1 MLQSN
6 WPSAVVDAVFGGVAA
21 AARPGSE
28 AIIASTPGA
37 PPAFFHVSRVTAQL
51 ALAASARL
59 RKIDAALPTPSM
71 AEWRLKFLHK
81 VGVAD
86 GASSHEHA
94 AASRAA
100 PPPPPSREG
109 TSQGKSAAQPSGS
122 QARSQDDIRMRYI
135 EKLERSRAFIPQLS
149 RPKTAQTV
157 TIFDWDDT
165 LLCTTHLEML
175 QRQHGAIPAQARATA
190 PRRAPF
196 KQPP

>member
-1 MLQSN
+1 MRYS
-6 WPSAVVDAVFGGVAA
+6 
-21 AARPGSE
+21 
-28 AIIASTPGA
+28 
-37 PPAFFHVSRVTAQL
+37 
-51 ALAASARL
+51 AASRQRRALGLKPLSRAPRGRRQLFSTWHGGHLERSRSRAGITRL